1 MKTDL
6 ENDLKDLFTEMVADE
21 PPLGAPVEARSTAR
35 GSTWTFNV
43 HSALRGALARGFA
56 TAGLAGAVAVGAVV
70 APRIID
76 APPTDRP
83 GSLIQPGAAPSER
96 PQPPSSGT
104 LATAPDRTPDTT
116 TSARPG
122 SSEPGQTT
130 TEPQGDPTKP
140 NPAAGVAAT
149 AYPSP
154 DAAPP
159 PEPRSTQP
167 PTQPPTQQ
175 HDCTPKGNGSIATS
189 VACDAATEAVLR
201 FAHGRVAQKDAETW
215 LTSHAKSRYDRNESG
230 LRLYAPSTERPYAS
244 YFVTE
249 RASEDDGSV
258 RFTVEINQGYIGKSG
273 DRIRTEHVYVAAA
286 TNWRGQPTPNTMAVV
301 NANLVAGPTEP

>member
-21 PPLGAPVEARSTAR
+21 PPLGAPVEARSAAR

-96 PQPPSSGT
+96 RQPPRSGT
-104 LATAPDRTPDTT
+104 LATAPDRTPDAT
-116 TSARPG
+116 TSTPPG

-140 NPAAGVAAT
+140 NPATGVAAT
-149 AYPSP
+149 TRPSP

-159 PEPRSTQP
+159 SEPRSTQP

-189 VACDAATEAVLR
+189 VACDAGTEAVLD
-201 FAHGRVAQKDAETW
+201 FARARVDRKDAAAW
-215 LTSHAKSRYDRNESG
+215 LTSFTKDRYDRHEGG
-230 LRLYAPSTERPYAS
+230 LWLFAPTDERPYTS

-258 RFTVEINQGYIGKSG
+258 RFTVEMNQGYIGKSG

-286 TNWRGQPTPNTMAVV
+286 TNWRGQQTPNEMAIV
-301 NANLVAGPTEP
+301 NANLIAEPTEP